1 MSNNDSRYDS
11 YTLHSMA
18 HYRNDNEATV
28 ETPMRRRKE
37 SDATDHRIR
46 QHNGPTPPNKNNHKR
61 KKIFRILLTL
71 VLVVFYA
78 AGIYLYHAISDVQNT
93 LDNTFTATDLK
104 KLRNVSAV
112 LKQGKP
118 ISVLLLGT
126 DTGDLGRTDKG
137 RTDTM
142 MIATINPQSKR
153 VTLTSIPRDLKVT
166 IDDSGEPY
174 SKINAAYTF
183 SGVSGAVDTV
193 QDTLH
198 IPIDYYILVNMGGL
212 KKLVNAVGGVTI
224 TPLLTFK
231 YEDADVVE
239 GKTVHMNGK
248 QALAYSRMRYDD
260 PRGDYG
266 RQDRQRQVI
275 RAIVKKGTKLTTL
288 STQYDD
294 ILETMEKNMQT
305 DLSYDDILTLIS
317 KYKSAAGEIKS
328 HTLQGQDTY
337 LGGVSYQVATAKEK
351 ERVSK
356 LIRKELGLKPSKKSF
371 RDESYSS
378 YNSDNY
384 NDNYGYDNSYD
395 YGYGY

>member
-11 YTLHSMA
+11 YTPHSMA
-18 HYRNDNEATV
+18 HYRNDNETTV

-37 SDATDHRIR
+37 SEATDHRIR
-46 QHNGPTPPNKNNHKR
+46 RHNGPTPPNKNNHKR
-61 KKIFRILLTL
+61 KKIFRILLTV
-71 VLVVFYA
+71 VLVIFYA

-118 ISVLLLGT
+118 ISILLLGT

-153 VTLTSIPRDLKVT
+153 VTLTSIPRDLKVK
-166 IDDSGEPY
+166 INDSGEPY
-174 SKINAAYTF
+174 SKINSAYTF

-248 QALAYSRMRYDD
+248 QALAYARMRYDD

-328 HTLQGQDTY
+328 YTLHGQDTY

-351 ERVSK
+351 ERISK

-378 YNSDNY
+378 YNRDNY
-384 NDNYGYDNSYD
+384 NNNYGYDNSYD

>member
-11 YTLHSMA
+11 YTPHSMA
-18 HYRNDNEATV
+18 HYRNDNEITV

-37 SDATDHRIR
+37 SEATDHRIR
-46 QHNGPTPPNKNNHKR
+46 RHKGPTPPNKNNHKR

-71 VLVVFYA
+71 VLVIFYA

-93 LDNTFTATDLK
+93 LDNTFTATNLK

-118 ISVLLLGT
+118 ISILLLGT

-153 VTLTSIPRDLKVT
+153 VTLTSIPRDLKVK

-174 SKINAAYTF
+174 SKINSAYTF

-248 QALAYSRMRYDD
+248 QALSYARMRYDD

-328 HTLQGQDTY
+328 YTLHGQDTY
-337 LGGVSYQVATAKEK
+337 LGGVSYQVATAQEK
-351 ERVSK
+351 ERISK

-384 NDNYGYDNSYD
+384 GYDNSYD